1 MGHTGDGSLGMGHI
15 GDRSLRM
22 RHREWEPGNEAQEMG
37 AWE

>member
-15 GDRSLRM
+15 GDGSLRM
-22 RHREWEPGNEAQEMG
+22 RHRGWEPGNEAQEMG